1 MPETA
6 TDPLSAAFAALADPT
21 RRAILA
27 RLAQGETSVGELVKP
42 FPISGPA
49 ISRHLRVL
57 ENARL
62 IERKVDARWRIC
74 RLHPPGL
81 RVADDWLSQYR
92 DFWESRLD
100 RLVEVLE
107 QGTAPDEPQA
117 SPSAPPETNSRLS
130 TPQGPGT
137 THPRPL
143 ARPLA
148 RPLGRPTRSTPRKR
162 KSP

>member
-1 MPETA
+1 MQVQSSKSPG
-6 TDPLSAAFAALADPT
+6 DPLSAAFAALADPT

-27 RLAQGETSVGELVKP
+27 RLALGETSVGDLVKP

-62 IERKVDARWRIC
+62 IERKVDAQWRIC

-81 RVADDWLSQYR
+81 RVANDWLSQYR
-92 DFWESRLD
+92 EFWEQSLD

-107 QGTAPDEPQA
+107 QGGEPPPARSPSTA
-117 SPSAPPETNSRLS
+117 SPKPAARA
-130 TPQGPGT
+130 PGT
-137 THPRPL
+137 RTP
-143 ARPLA
+143 
-148 RPLGRPTRSTPRKR
+148 GVKYPRKPGRAPSVRQR